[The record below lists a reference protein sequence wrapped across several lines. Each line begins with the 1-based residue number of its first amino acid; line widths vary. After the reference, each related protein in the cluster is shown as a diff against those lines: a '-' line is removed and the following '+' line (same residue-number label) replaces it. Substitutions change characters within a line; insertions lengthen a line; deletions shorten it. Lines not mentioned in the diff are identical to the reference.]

1 MTGKGLLL
9 EMANHI
15 ADIFAETL
23 VMETGTNRRR
33 TIAAIIF
40 HFLRVGQINRGD
52 IILPQMSDIQVPNL
66 STETGS
72 RLTYSYSH
80 FRNLA
85 VIRREM
91 LLTIPADIFFIQ
103 VLVVR
108 HGVKTRKPAALN
120 IRMSLPVFLGLDNLL
135 DMGTAG
141 NKTPD

>member
-15 ADIFAETL
+15 ADIFTETL

-66 STETGS
+66 YL
-72 RLTYSYSH
+72 R
-80 FRNLA
+80 
-85 VIRREM
+85 
-91 LLTIPADIFFIQ
+91 P
-103 VLVVR
+103 VLV
-108 HGVKTRKPAALN
+108 
-120 IRMSLPVFLGLDNLL
+120 SLILIPISETLQ
-135 DMGTAG
+135 
-141 NKTPD
+141 